1 MSAQPGNVN
10 AQPGSGGRLIRLL
23 LVLFGAAALVALPV
37 AGFFIGGFIGAHM
50 AVNDI
55 DNGYAYGGLLATV
68 AQATHNPVYAQEANV
83 SQALGIT
90 LGQSDVNTLSVL
102 GLVLGLILDAPL
114 AFLVV
119 NEYEKLM

>member
-10 AQPGSGGRLIRLL
+10 TQPGSGGRLIRLL